1 MDRIKKLAMSVR
13 ESKPG
18 APRQGKSNRTLALS
32 EPQFSTLQKYC
43 RSKGKPVSAV
53 IDDLIALFLE
63 EVSDD
68 LPPDL
73 SIRDEDSA

>member
-1 MDRIKKLAMSVR
+1 MDRIKKLALKVR

-18 APRQGKSNRTLALS
+18 APRRGKSNRTMALT
-32 EPQFSTLQKYC
+32 EPEFSTFQKYC
-43 RSKGKPVSAV
+43 RSKGRPVSEV
-53 IDDLIALFLE
+53 VDELIALFLE
-63 EVSDD
+63 EVADD